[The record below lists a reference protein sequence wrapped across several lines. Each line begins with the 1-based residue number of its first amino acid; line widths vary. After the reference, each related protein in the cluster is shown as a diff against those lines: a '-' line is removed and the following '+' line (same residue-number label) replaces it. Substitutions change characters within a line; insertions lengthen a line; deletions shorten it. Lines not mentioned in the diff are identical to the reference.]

1 MLSLICLAA
10 VTFATATQF
19 NTEVKQGSFL
29 KPTEYQHR
37 LRVCNAYPGSEVFRV
52 EKDGQNLTKNGAS
65 LVYKECQEAHLTAPL
80 KVGDRLSFVADSLP
94 MGSFTVD
101 ALPQYDAML
110 YIVVQRQDA
119 RYDAVAFQS
128 HLFAAARNAQV
139 AVMDTYVGKAKAA
152 LLLAN
157 ATGEESGSKE
167 GTLSYTVMPFGT
179 AFGVADGNYEVIL
192 SDGSAY
198 SKIRSPLQT
207 KQGESYIVLRTGVG
221 LAGKGSE
228 MNLMVFPSPSWAD
241 KSGVPKAS
249 VWNLSAVF
257 VAVLA
262 LLFWA

>member
-1 MLSLICLAA
+1 MLSLLSLGV
-10 VTFATATQF
+10 VTIATATQF
-19 NTEVKQGSFL
+19 NTEVKQQSFL
-29 KPTEYQHR
+29 KSIEYQHR

-52 EKDGQNLTKNGAS
+52 EKAGQNLTKNGAS
-65 LVYKECQEAHLTAPL
+65 LAYKECQEAHMREPL
-80 KVGDRLSFVADSLP
+80 KAGDRLSFFADTLP
-94 MGSFTVD
+94 MGSFTID

-110 YIVVQRQDA
+110 YIVVQRHDE
-119 RYDAVAFQS
+119 RSDAVAFQS

-157 ATGEESGSKE
+157 ATGEGGASK
-167 GTLSYTVMPFGT
+167 GGIQSYTVMPFGT
-179 AFGVADGNYEVIL
+179 AFGVADGNYQVIL
-192 SDGSAY
+192 SDGSAD

-207 KQGESYIVLRTGVG
+207 RQGESYLVLRTGVG

-257 VAVLA
+257 LAVLA
-262 LLFWA
+262 LLF